1 MNQIEEIRIKLEKLK
16 PVLKKQYQ
24 VETIG
29 FFGSY
34 ARGEQ
39 NKRSDVDI
47 LVEFRKPNTID
58 LFDFIE
64 LEEFLSKQ
72 LGIKVDL
79 VTKSALKPLIK
90 DQILKETI
98 YAWKEPTETADE
110 CYSCTRLIECFKWT
124 LLEFVHVLNRERRK
138 KEINNIY

>member
-1 MNQIEEIRIKLEKLK
+1 VKN
-16 PVLKKQYQ
+16 
-24 VETIG
+24 IG

-39 NKRSDVDI
+39 KPKSDIDI
-47 LVEFRKPNTID
+47 LVEFVEGNSVD

-64 LEEFLSKQ
+64 LENFRCRK

-79 VTKSALKPLIK
+79 ATEKALKPLIK

-98 YAWKEPTETADE
+98 YA
-110 CYSCTRLIECFKWT
+110 
-124 LLEFVHVLNRERRK
+124 
-138 KEINNIY
+138 

>member
-1 MNQIEEIRIKLEKLK
+1 MIQMRNQDIRSKLERLK
-16 PVLKKQYQ
+16 PILKEQYQ
-24 VETIG
+24 VKTIG

-39 NKRSDVDI
+39 NQKSDIDI
-47 LVEFRKPNTID
+47 LVEFVEGNSVD

-64 LEEFLSKQ
+64 LEDFLSKQ

-79 VTKSALKPLIK
+79 ATKNALKPLIK

-98 YAWKEPTETADE
+98 YA
-110 CYSCTRLIECFKWT
+110 
-124 LLEFVHVLNRERRK
+124 
-138 KEINNIY
+138 

>member
-1 MNQIEEIRIKLEKLK
+1 MKIDQEIKSKLETLK
-16 PVLKKQYQ
+16 PILKERYQ
-24 VETIG
+24 VKTVG

-39 NKRSDVDI
+39 NQKSDLDI
-47 LVEFRKPNTID
+47 LVEFNEPNSID

-72 LGIKVDL
+72 IGIKVDL
-79 VTKSALKPLIK
+79 ATKKALKPLIK

-98 YAWKEPTETADE
+98 YA
-110 CYSCTRLIECFKWT
+110 
-124 LLEFVHVLNRERRK
+124 
-138 KEINNIY
+138 

>member
-1 MNQIEEIRIKLEKLK
+1 MKTIAIKSKLEKLK
-16 PVLKKQYQ
+16 PLLREKYQ
-24 VETIG
+24 VKAIG

-39 NKRSDVDI
+39 NKQSDIDI
-47 LVEFRKPNTID
+47 LVEFEESNSVD

-64 LEEFLSKQ
+64 LEDFLTQQ

-79 VTKSALKPLIK
+79 ATKKALKPMIK

-98 YAWKEPTETADE
+98 YA
-110 CYSCTRLIECFKWT
+110 
-124 LLEFVHVLNRERRK
+124 
-138 KEINNIY
+138 

>member
-1 MNQIEEIRIKLEKLK
+1 MRNKDIKRKLERLK
-16 PVLKKQYQ
+16 PVLRERYQ

-39 NKRSDVDI
+39 NQKSDIDI
-47 LVEFRKPNTID
+47 LVEFVEGNSID

-64 LEEFLSKQ
+64 LEDFLTKK

-79 VTKSALKPLIK
+79 ATKKALKPLIREK
-90 DQILKETI
+90 ILKETI
-98 YAWKEPTETADE
+98 YA
-110 CYSCTRLIECFKWT
+110 
-124 LLEFVHVLNRERRK
+124 
-138 KEINNIY
+138 

>member
-1 MNQIEEIRIKLEKLK
+1 MRNQDIKSKLERLK
-16 PVLKKQYQ
+16 PILRDRYQ
-24 VETIG
+24 VKTIG

-39 NKRSDVDI
+39 NQKSDIDV
-47 LVEFRKPNTID
+47 LVEFVEGNSVD

-64 LEEFLSKQ
+64 LETFLTEK

-79 VTKSALKPLIK
+79 ATKKALKPLIK

-98 YAWKEPTETADE
+98 YA
-110 CYSCTRLIECFKWT
+110 
-124 LLEFVHVLNRERRK
+124 
-138 KEINNIY
+138 